1 MIENGWIDLLKK
13 MPDLLAP
20 TMSKDHP
27 NLPVVMEEGCYYYG
41 LDGKKYLDFTSG
53 IAVANTGHRHPKV
66 VEAIKAA
73 ADRLMHGPCG
83 VIMYESLL
91 RLADEL
97 THIMPKGL
105 NCFFFANSG
114 TEAIEGA
121 IKLAKHVTRR
131 PYVVSFTGCFHGR
144 SLGALSVTTSKSKY
158 RKYLQ
163 PNGLT
168 YQLPYANPKDCPP
181 GENPDVYFANKLEK
195 DAESLFAHQVT
206 PEEVACM
213 ILEPVLGEGG
223 YIVPPKGWLRKIR
236 EICDRYGILLIFD
249 EVQTGF
255 GRTGDW
261 FAAQTFSVTPDI
273 MAIAK
278 GIASG
283 LPLSATVASKEL
295 MKQWPLGS
303 HGTTFGGNP
312 IACEAALAT
321 LEIFKEENL
330 LENCREVGA
339 YARKKLET
347 LKVAHPVIGDIRA
360 IGLMIGIEIVH
371 PYSNEPNGEGV
382 MNILNRCLEKG
393 VLFYLCGNKGEVI
406 RMIPP
411 LTVTKEQID
420 EGLIKLDE
428 ALSEYEKEIGIKS
441 TITRVNAK

>member
-1 MIENGWIDLLKK
+1 MEKNNWMHLFHK

-20 TMSKDHP
+20 TMAKDHP
-27 NLPVVMEEGCYYYG
+27 NLPVVKEKGCYYYG
-41 LDGKKYLDFTSG
+41 LDGKKYLDFTAG

-66 VEAIKAA
+66 VQAIKEA
-73 ADRLMHGPCG
+73 ADRLMHGPSG
-83 VIMYESLL
+83 VIMYESIL
-91 RLADEL
+91 RLAEEL
-97 THIMPKGL
+97 AQIMPEGL

-121 IKLAKHVTRR
+121 IKLAKHVTKR

-168 YQLPYANPKDCPP
+168 YQLPYANPKECPD
-181 GENPDVYFANKLEK
+181 GEDADVYFANKLEK
-195 DAESLFAHQVT
+195 DAASLFAHQVT

-236 EICDRYGILLIFD
+236 EICDRHGILLIFD

-255 GRTGDW
+255 GRTGEW
-261 FAAQTFSVTPDI
+261 FAAQTFGVTPDI

-295 MKQWPLGS
+295 MQKWPLGS

-312 IACEAALAT
+312 IACAAALAT
-321 LEIFKEENL
+321 LEVFREERL
-330 LENCREVGA
+330 LENCREAGE
-339 YARKKLET
+339 YAREKLEA
-347 LKVAHPVIGDIRA
+347 LKAKHPAIGDVRS

-371 PYSNEPNGEGV
+371 PLTGEPNGVGV
-382 MNILNRCLEKG
+382 MNILNRCLQKG

-420 EGLIKLDE
+420 EGLNMLDE
-428 ALSEYEKEIGIKS
+428 ALTEYEIEINAHPIMNGKS
-441 TITRVNAK
+441 K